1 MSTTD
6 SLLSA
11 LKRLMRN
18 KGITY
23 KQAAAALDLSEVSIK
38 RLFSERSFS
47 LLRFEK
53 LCDLA
58 NTDLAELIQLAEA
71 SQKYAD
77 QLSLQQEG
85 ELVEDVNLLLVA
97 VCIINHMSFDDIL
110 KKYNIHEHT
119 LIRIFAKLD
128 RMKIIDLLPGNRY
141 QLKLSRR
148 FSLQPNGPIQSFFI
162 KNMLKDFFANN
173 AKHQSVPFQLAW
185 GMLSKESVQEL
196 HKKIQRLI
204 DDYLQIAERDKSIP
218 AQEKMTSSLFIMFH
232 EDMEPDLFRQ
242 RINGPDNKSNN
253 KTKTDIHPK

>member
-6 SLLSA
+6 SLLNA

-23 KQAAAALDLSEVSIK
+23 KQAASVLDLSEVSVK

-47 LLRFEK
+47 LLRIEK

-58 NTDLAELIQLAEA
+58 GTDLAELIQLAEA
-71 SQKYAD
+71 SQKHAD
-77 QLSLQQEG
+77 QLSLQQEQQ
-85 ELVEDVNLLLVA
+85 LVEDTSLLLVA
-97 VCIINHMSFDDIL
+97 VCIINHLSFDDIL
-110 KKYNIHEHT
+110 RKYDINEPA
-119 LIRIFAKLD
+119 LIRIFVKLD

-141 QLKLSRR
+141 RLKLSRR

-162 KNMLKDFFANN
+162 KNMLKDFFSSH
-173 AKHQSVPFQLAW
+173 AKQEHVPFQLAW

-204 DDYLQIAERDKSIP
+204 DEYLQIAEHDKGIP
-218 AQEKMTSSLFIMFH
+218 VQEKMTSSLFIMFH
-232 EDMEPDLFRQ
+232 EDMEPDLFKQ
-242 RINGPDNKSNN
+242 QWI
-253 KTKTDIHPK
+253 KTDIDPG